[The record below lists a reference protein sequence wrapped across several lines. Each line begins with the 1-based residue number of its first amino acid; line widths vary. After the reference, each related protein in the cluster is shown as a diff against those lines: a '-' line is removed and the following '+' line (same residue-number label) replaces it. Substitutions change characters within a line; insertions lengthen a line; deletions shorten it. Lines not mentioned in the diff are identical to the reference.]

1 MMCVRRT
8 RCSRRLRSPRGF
20 RSSNGF
26 VGTLLIASPGK
37 GPDASAGYLPDGG
50 EVAENRA
57 DPEAFIFPPSI
68 RPAMPGVELVPLE
81 TSDAEAYWRA
91 FLAGR
96 TDVPSTDVKVHMD
109 RYLALPPEEQRTYF
123 ALKESGR
130 TVGTVR
136 IAGGS
141 IGSFSLLP
149 EERRWTRDAILLA
162 TSSVIQGGTDRIV
175 AGFEDAYGPEFE
187 ALGFKE
193 SFSRVRMESAAAKRD
208 PPAVPMAHPEVTD
221 VDAIVAFLM
230 GVYEG
235 HIEQQFGMH
244 VGTEAEW
251 REYVTG
257 IWKGDSGGY
266 LPRAS
271 WATKDD
277 AGLAGVALTTEW
289 MGFPLLAELGV
300 RKDRRGQGLGRAL
313 VLATLGALADL
324 AHDRLALY
332 VTVGNDPAMAL
343 YKGLGFREIG
353 GRTVTAVREL

>member
-1 MMCVRRT
+1 MFI
-8 RCSRRLRSPRGF
+8 PRP
-20 RSSNGF
+20 R
-26 VGTLLIASPGK
+26 IQ
-37 GPDASAGYLPDGG
+37 
-50 EVAENRA
+50 
-57 DPEAFIFPPSI
+57 
-68 RPAMPGVELVPLE
+68 PAMPGIELVHLE
-81 TSDAEAYWRA
+81 SSEAEAYWRA

-109 RYLALPPEEQRTYF
+109 RYLSLPTEEQRTYF
-123 ALKESGR
+123 AFIESSR
-130 TVGTVR
+130 IVGTVR
-136 IAGGS
+136 IAGAS

-149 EERRWTRDAILLA
+149 EARRRMRDAILLA
-162 TSSVIQGGTDRIV
+162 TGPILQGGTDRIV
-175 AGFEDAYGPEFE
+175 ASFEDAYGPEFE

-193 SFSRVRMESAAAKRD
+193 SFSRVRMEAPAAKSD

-235 HIEQQFGMH
+235 HIEQQLGMH

-271 WATKDD
+271 WTSKDA
-277 AGLAGVALTTEW
+277 AGLAGVALATEW
-289 MGFPLLAELGV
+289 MGSPLLAELGV

-343 YKGLGFREIG
+343 YQGLGFRQIG